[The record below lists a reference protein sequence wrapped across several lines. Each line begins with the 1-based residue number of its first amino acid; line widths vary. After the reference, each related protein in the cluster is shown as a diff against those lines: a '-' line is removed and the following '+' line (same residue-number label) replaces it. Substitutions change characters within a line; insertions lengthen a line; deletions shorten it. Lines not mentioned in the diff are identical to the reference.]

1 MFGTVFFCTLVPI
14 ACALLSGLVASQST
28 GRDYTDACGD
38 ESLKLR
44 LLDSMERLHQ
54 QVVNQEEAI
63 RSIERQERSMSL
75 DSDEYVARMR
85 MCRTKSI
92 QLRILPF
99 TKPAPSSNHIDLQTY
114 CCRATM

>member
-1 MFGTVFFCTLVPI
+1 MFGTVLLCTLVPI

-28 GRDYTDACGD
+28 ARDYNDACGD
-38 ESLKLR
+38 ESVELR

-63 RSIERQERSMSL
+63 RSMERQERSMSL

-85 MCRTKSI
+85 VYHTKSI
-92 QLRILPF
+92 QLCVLPF
-99 TKPAPSSNHIDLQTY
+99 TKPAPSSNHIDLHTY